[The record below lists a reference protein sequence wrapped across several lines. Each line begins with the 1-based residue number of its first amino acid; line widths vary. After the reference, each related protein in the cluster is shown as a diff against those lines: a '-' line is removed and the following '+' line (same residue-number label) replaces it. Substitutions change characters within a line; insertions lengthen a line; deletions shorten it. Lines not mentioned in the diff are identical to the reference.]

1 MNSIIDII
9 QAVNELYFNKYT
21 DILVDKLIIV
31 EEEAP
36 VIVELELDSTESEV
50 ISMEDF
56 DIDTE
61 EEDEEAQIKRRLAE
75 IRKRKATEKVSKII
89 VELRATHKTYKQ
101 RQIDRA
107 EEELTKA
114 EEELTKLK
122 QQLADVDTGVF
133 DKELIAKALHELQ
146 KAPIKVEGMYVKKNS
161 GVAGE
166 GMYVKKNS
174 GVAGE
179 GMYVKK
185 NAGVAGEG
193 ENRARAV
200 RKLNV
205 DDSNEKKRLT
215 AFTKYV
221 GEYCWGMHSNGAITA
236 KDKQGVYSQP
246 LWKDIITMLDKDS
259 ITVLTEVGQNSIRNS
274 KVFKEWI
281 LENNKTY

>member
-21 DILVDKLIIV
+21 GILVDKLIIV
-31 EEEAP
+31 EEEAPVIVEP

-61 EEDEEAQIKRRLAE
+61 EEDEEAQAVKHLAE
-75 IRKRKATEKVSKII
+75 IRKRKATEKVSKNI

-133 DKELIAKALHELQ
+133 DKELIAKALRE
-146 KAPIKVEGMYVKKNS
+146 APIKVEGMYVKKNS

-174 GVAGE
+174 GVA
-179 GMYVKK
+179 
-185 NAGVAGEG
+185 AGEG
-193 ENRARAV
+193 EKRARAV

-205 DDSNEKKRLT
+205 DDSKEKKRLS

-236 KDKQGVYSQP
+236 KDKQGVYSMP
-246 LWKDIITMLDKDS
+246 LWKEQNATM
-259 ITVLTEVGQNSIRNS
+259 VVEGENSFKTI
-274 KVFKEWI
+274 KEFKEWI

>member
-9 QAVNELYFNKYT
+9 QAANELYFNKYT
-21 DILVDKLIIV
+21 GILVDKHIIV
-31 EEEAP
+31 EEEAPVIVEP

-61 EEDEEAQIKRRLAE
+61 EEDEEAQAVKHLAE
-75 IRKRKATEKVSKII
+75 IRKRKATEKVSKNI

-122 QQLADVDTGVF
+122 QQLAELKQQLADVDTGVF
-133 DKELIAKALHELQ
+133 DKELIAKALRE
-146 KAPIKVEGMYVKKNS
+146 APIKVEGMYVKKNS

-179 GMYVKK
+179 G
-185 NAGVAGEG
+185 

-205 DDSNEKKRLT
+205 DDSKEKKRLS

-259 ITVLTEVGQNSIRNS
+259 ITVLTEVGQYSIRNS